1 MNPALRLVC
10 ADPVVKDA
18 LSSILG
24 DGYFMHPRRH
34 GHQNRS
40 GTPARGT
47 HKDSYEEDVNPPPS
61 FPTGHG
67 DVLPAGGGFHRG
79 DTEQSVLQFAVTI
92 GRTR

>member
-47 HKDSYEEDVNPPPS
+47 HKDSYEEDVNIHHHRSRRAMAMYYPQEVGS
-61 FPTGHG
+61 TG
-67 DVLPAGGGFHRG
+67 
-79 DTEQSVLQFAVTI
+79 VTLSSQYFSSP
-92 GRTR
+92 